1 MNLYNDMTQRNTDNS
16 NGGGIRLVA
25 QQYVLPFILITSLFC
40 LWGGARAILDVLNK
54 HYQLILHV
62 SKTQSALIQAVVYMA
77 YFLGA
82 VPAGMLIRRMGTR
95 VGVITGLVLFAV
107 GSFMFMP
114 AVSFSVFEYI
124 LAPLFVIGC
133 GLVLL
138 ETAANPYVTLLGDP
152 RTSAGRLNIA
162 QSFNGLGC
170 VAGALLGGLFFF
182 GGDGGGQEA
191 AASIAVP
198 YTVLAVMMLVVA
210 ACFAFIKLPEVILD
224 DPHHR
229 DDTADGGQRHT
240 LGFAFFFGFAALICY
255 EISEISINTFFINFM
270 TDDGFMTPTQA
281 TVALSMGGLLLF
293 MAGRV
298 VGGLLMS
305 RISTERIFLVCA
317 VGTVLMVLLAML
329 PLGVLSKMAL
339 IVCYVFESI
348 MFPTIFALSI
358 RGLGGRDTETASSI
372 LMMSVVGGAIGPLAM
387 GWVGD
392 NCGMR
397 AALGVPLATFAVVL
411 AYAIFVRFRRPKV

>member
-1 MNLYNDMTQRNTDNS
+1 M
-16 NGGGIRLVA
+16 A

-224 DPHHR
+224 EPRHGHS
-229 DDTADGGQRHT
+229 AAPAGGRRR

-305 RISTERIFLVCA
+305 RISTERIFLACA

-392 NCGMR
+392 NFGMR

-411 AYAIFVRFRRPKV
+411 AYAIFTRIKLRV